1 MRLRVWLM
9 MVVGAAA
16 VFGGACQQKAPPVVA
31 VVGGVPVTRAAFE
44 EELRRVKAETG
55 DLLLQKD
62 VVISLKASVLNQLIE
77 KQLVLNEAAAYGI
90 SVSDAEVEAYIAKV
104 KSDYPENAFEKSAKE
119 NFVNL
124 SNWRQRVR
132 DQLIIDKVVDEE
144 LGRNLEPDEEE
155 LLRYFRSHG
164 ADFSKDERVH
174 LRQIVVRNRDEAE
187 ALRAR
192 IAGGE
197 SFAEVA
203 RKHSLTPDAEKGG
216 DVGLFAKGEMPP
228 EFNQAFNLNV
238 GELSP
243 VVQSPYG
250 YHLFWVVAKH
260 PPKISQFEEV
270 RALVRERL
278 LKERKENAYRLWI
291 KQLRDQAGVRV
302 FQDEIEKVN

>member
-1 MRLRVWLM
+1 MRLHAWLW
-9 MVVGAAA
+9 VAVAAA
-16 VFGGACQQKAPPVVA
+16 TLGAGCQKKEKPVVA
-31 VVGGVPVTRAAFE
+31 VVGGVPVARDAFE

-77 KQLVLNEAAAYGI
+77 KQLVLNEAAAYGV
-90 SVSDAEVEAYIAKV
+90 SVSDAEVDAYIAKV
-104 KSDYPENAFEKSAKE
+104 KSDYPENAFEKSAQE

-124 SNWRQRVR
+124 THWRQRVR
-132 DQLIIDKVVDEE
+132 DQLVIDKVVEEE
-144 LGRNLEPDEEE
+144 LGRNLQPDEEE
-155 LLRYFRSHG
+155 LLRYFRAHA

-192 IAGGE
+192 ITGGE
-197 SFAEVA
+197 PFEDVA
-203 RKHSLTPDAEKGG
+203 RKHSLSPDAEKGG
-216 DVGLFAKGEMPP
+216 DVGVFAKGEMPP
-228 EFNQAFNLNV
+228 EFNLAFNLNV

-250 YHLFWVVAKH
+250 FHLFWVVAKL

-270 RALVRERL
+270 REVVRERL

-302 FQDEIEKVN
+302 FQDELEKVN